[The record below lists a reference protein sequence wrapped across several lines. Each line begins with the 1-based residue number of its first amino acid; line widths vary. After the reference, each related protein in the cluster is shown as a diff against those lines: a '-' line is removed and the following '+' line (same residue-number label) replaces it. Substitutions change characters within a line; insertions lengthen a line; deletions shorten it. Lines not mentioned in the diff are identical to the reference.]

1 MEEVE
6 TVAAFLARVEGIKA
20 GAPTLRHGQAVH
32 TAAAFTAFG
41 ATEAQAEFC
50 RRDVVAGSL
59 DPYHHDDRVDAF
71 LAAAV
76 KAGVLRDDR

>member
-1 MEEVE
+1 MEIE
-6 TVAAFLARVEGIKA
+6 TVTAFLARVEGIKA

-41 ATEAQAEFC
+41 ATEEQTEFC

-59 DPYHHDDRVDAF
+59 DPYYDDSRVDAF

-76 KAGVLRDDR
+76 AAGVLREDHA